1 MRHRSAG
8 VIGAVL
14 LSLAWLLAPGSAT
27 PAWAAEY
34 TLESQASYDVQ
45 PDERQIGVTV
55 ELAFTNTTPD
65 TATAFSV
72 FDELEVA
79 IHDEA
84 VEVSARDPEGPVT
97 VGTAVTGGVNVA
109 TVELRD
115 PLRFEDSVTIDLA
128 YTLPDTDGS
137 LRVRPSVVR
146 FPAWSFGTS
155 GSVSVAVP
163 AGYEVRVDGD
173 PLTAEGDLL
182 VSGPIDDPTAWLAL
196 VTAVQPGELTTFEA
210 TVPLDGGTA
219 DVVVRSFA
227 DDEGWGERTLALME
241 EALPRIEETIGLPY
255 PRVGQLILTE
265 TVTSD
270 GSGFGEGADGGGTEI
285 LVSYDQPDFT
295 ALHQV
300 AHVWLSPDLVESR
313 WIREGW
319 ASFVAAGVAPELDV
333 EVPYDPAQVAE
344 DNADSAFPLDAWSP
358 TADVAAETYGY
369 AASWA
374 VIEAIDE
381 AVGDGVLETV
391 LARTAASLGPYEPG
405 EVAPDPDGEMA
416 TPPDSPLTSRSFL
429 DQLENV
435 SGEPVADIFAAEVLT
450 DADVALIEPRA
461 EARTALE
468 ALLVEADG
476 WGAPDPVLA
485 AMTAW
490 SFDEAMTEMAA
501 ASDWLQERD
510 RFLAELE
517 AAGLQAPDRL
527 QEAYRTSGGGPEA
540 AAELSAERAV
550 AEAYVAAAEL
560 VNAPRS
566 FLSRIGL
573 IGGDDPQAALAMA
586 NGRFADG
593 DLRGAPEAIAEAERL
608 TSAAELGGVVRLAS
622 LVLIVVLLV
631 AIAVVLFR
639 RRASYTAA
647 P

>member
-1 MRHRSAG
+1 M
-8 VIGAVL
+8 
-14 LSLAWLLAPGSAT
+14 
-27 PAWAAEY
+27 
-34 TLESQASYDVQ
+34 
-45 PDERQIGVTV
+45 
-55 ELAFTNTTPD
+55 
-65 TATAFSV
+65 
-72 FDELEVA
+72 
-79 IHDEA
+79 
-84 VEVSARDPEGPVT
+84 VS
-97 VGTAVTGGVNVA
+97 
-109 TVELRD
+109 
-115 PLRFEDSVTIDLA
+115 
-128 YTLPDTDGS
+128 
-137 LRVRPSVVR
+137 
-146 FPAWSFGTS
+146 
-155 GSVSVAVP
+155 
-163 AGYEVRVDGD
+163 
-173 PLTAEGDLL
+173 
-182 VSGPIDDPTAWLAL
+182 
-196 VTAVQPGELTTFEA
+196 
-210 TVPLDGGTA
+210 
-219 DVVVRSFA
+219 
-227 DDEGWGERTLALME
+227 
-241 EALPRIEETIGLPY
+241 
-255 PRVGQLILTE
+255 
-265 TVTSD
+265 SD

-319 ASFVAAGVAPELDV
+319 ASFVAARVAPEIGV
-333 EVPYDPAQVAE
+333 EIPYDPTQVAE
-344 DNADSAFPLDAWSP
+344 DNAGSAFPLDAWSP
-358 TADVAAETYGY
+358 TADVGAETYGY

-374 VIEAIDE
+374 VIGAIDG

-405 EVAPDPDGEMA
+405 ELAPDPDGEMA
-416 TPPDSPLTSRSFL
+416 RPPDLPLTSRSFL

-450 DADVALIEPRA
+450 EADVALLEPRA

-510 RFLAELE
+510 RLLAELE

-540 AAELSAERAV
+540 TPELSAERGV

-560 VNAPRS
+560 VNAPRT
-566 FLSRIGL
+566 FLSRVGL

-593 DLRGAPEAIAEAERL
+593 DLRGASEAIAEAERL
-608 TSAAELGGVVRLAS
+608 SSASELGGVVRLAS